1 MKIVGK
7 RIKLS
12 AKCDQIGRFLNDF
25 WRHIFFQKN
34 LRYWVTFWVVF
45 KALHLRKTAVTTFWQ
60 LLETVGSLFI
70 PTLGQAGGLDHP
82 AV

>member
-7 RIKLS
+7 RIKMS

-25 WRHIFFQKN
+25 WRQIFFQKN

-60 LLETVGSLFI
+60 LLENFGLLFVSTFGHTGPVTS
-70 PTLGQAGGLDHP
+70 PT
-82 AV
+82 